1 MKGDTGHCQAESKKQ
16 SSGSGFDLYGGV
28 FNSKIFGSKPNM
40 DRSPPPAWP
49 KHNAG
54 DCKSPASNYK
64 SPDIFNSNSNKD
76 DSRAPLYWEE
86 KSKDLSSANLKGS
99 NYKNGGDQNYSGVG
113 IERSLGSMT
122 LGELG
127 RPKESNSTDME
138 SKLAD
143 AQYMSRISPISGGM
157 MLSRKSSDGA
167 SSSSSSSGSLSGG
180 SGGTKSGGPGGSS
193 PIVGAL
199 KVGANHHH
207 HNNSG
212 SNNHSGELSLG
223 SVSSGGSSSGGSS
236 TAESSIRGGRSLRS
250 GNILNTKS
258 SGSPTGDSK
267 DRANNVT
274 GMITGGGGLGNVKKP
289 GHSRGRS
296 VDGLPSLKSS
306 TPSRSSGELSSGPTV
321 NCRPPSG
328 LQIPTGNIYN
338 AAKGSPVSANTNASN
353 VGHLPSANINS
364 VVGGNVMRGHP
375 PAPSG
380 NILPPLSPSVN
391 IGNIFPGGKVHIIST
406 HHANANAK
414 ANVLNSAKGN
424 AKGDSGHGHVLGSGG
439 GNYGHGSIMKG
450 NSKSDSVVT
459 GNIQFAG
466 ESMLLK
472 RAMSSTDPEDVKNA
486 GNDQYK
492 KGHFAE
498 ALALYDRAISLSPG
512 NAPYRSNRA
521 AALTGL
527 GRFAEAVSECQD
539 AIRLDPSYARAHHR
553 LASLYLNLG
562 QVENARRQF
571 NLSGQHSDRADI
583 QRLQNVEMHLTKC
596 VEARRIGDWKG
607 VLRESDAAFVAGAE
621 SSPQVFA
628 SKAEALLKIHKLDE
642 ADAVL
647 MCADKAEGISTPI
660 RFHGIVGDSYVLLV
674 RAQVD
679 MALGRFE
686 SAVAAAEKAASLDS
700 CNREVSSLLRRARAV
715 ANARSIGNELFKV
728 GKYLEA
734 CAAYG
739 EGLEHDPTNAVLLCN
754 RAACRSKL
762 DQWDKSVEDCN
773 LALSIQPN
781 YTKALLRRA
790 TSNTKLE
797 RWEEALR
804 DYEILRKEL
813 PGDKEVLQSHFYV
826 QVELKKSRGE
836 EIYNMKF
843 GGEVEVL
850 SSDDQ
855 FRDAINSPGVAV
867 VHFNTRSN
875 DQCKKISPFFDQL
888 CGRYPSVNF
897 FKVDIEKNQSL
908 ARSES
913 ISIVPTFKFYRNGGK
928 VKEIICPSQ
937 QGLENSVKH
946 YYSL

>member
-1 MKGDTGHCQAESKKQ
+1 MGHFQPESKKP
-16 SSGSGFDLYGGV
+16 STGSGFDLYEGV

-49 KHNAG
+49 KHNAV
-54 DCKSPASNYK
+54 DCNSPAANYK

-76 DSRAPLYWEE
+76 DSKVPLYWEE
-86 KSKDLSSANLKGS
+86 KNKDLASADLKGS
-99 NYKNGGDQNYSGVG
+99 NYKNDGNQKYSGVG
-113 IERSLGSMT
+113 IDKCFRSMA

-127 RPKESNSTDME
+127 RPKENNSTDME

-143 AQYMSRISPISGGM
+143 AHNMSRSSPIPGGM
-157 MLSRKSSDGA
+157 MLSRKTSDGA

-180 SGGTKSGGPGGSS
+180 SGGTKSGGTGGSS

-207 HNNSG
+207 PNYNSG

-236 TAESSIRGGRSLRS
+236 TAESAIRGGRSLRS
-250 GNILNTKS
+250 GNILNPKLS
-258 SGSPTGDSK
+258 SNPTGDGR

-274 GMITGGGGLGNVKKP
+274 GMVTGGGGLGNVKKP

-306 TPSRSSGELSSGPTV
+306 STPSRLSGELSSGPTV

-328 LQIPTGNIYN
+328 QQIPTGNIYN
-338 AAKGSPVSANTNASN
+338 AAKGSSVSASSNASN

-364 VVGGNVMRGHP
+364 GVGGNVTRGHP
-375 PAPSG
+375 PPPSG
-380 NILPPLSPSVN
+380 NILPPLSPSGN
-391 IGNIFPGGKVHIIST
+391 LGNIFPSGKVHTSP
-406 HHANANAK
+406 NAN

-459 GNIQFAG
+459 GNIQFVG

-472 RAMSSTDPEDVKNA
+472 RAMSSADPEDVKNA
-486 GNDQYK
+486 ANDQYK

-498 ALALYDRAISLSPG
+498 ALALYDRAISMSPG

-571 NLSGQHSDRADI
+571 NLSGQHSDRDDI
-583 QRLQNVEMHLTKC
+583 QRLQNVERHLTKC
-596 VEARRIGDWKG
+596 AEARRIGDWKG
-607 VLRESDAAFVAGAE
+607 VLRESDAAIVAGAE
-621 SSPQVFA
+621 SSPQVYA

-647 MCADKAEGISTPI
+647 MCADKADGISTPI

-686 SAVAAAEKAASLDS
+686 SAVAASEKAAVMDS
-700 CNREVSSLLRRARAV
+700 SNREVSSLLRRARVV

-813 PGDKEVLQSHFYV
+813 PADKEVLQSHFYV
-826 QVELKKSRGE
+826 QVALKKSRGE

-843 GGEVEVL
+843 GGEVEAV
-850 SSDDQ
+850 SNDDQ
-855 FRDAINSPGVAV
+855 FRDAINSPGLAV

-888 CGRYPSVNF
+888 CGRYPSASF
-897 FKVDIEKNQSL
+897 FKVDIEKSQSL
-908 ARSES
+908 ARSEN
-913 ISIVPTFKFYRNGGK
+913 ISIVPTFKIYKNGAK
-928 VKEIICPSQ
+928 VKEILCPSQ
-937 QGLENSVKH
+937 QVLENSVKH
-946 YYSL
+946 YCSL

>member
-1 MKGDTGHCQAESKKQ
+1 MGNFQAESKKQ
-16 SSGSGFDLYGGV
+16 NSGSGFDLYGGL

-40 DRSPPPAWP
+40 DRSPPPALR
-49 KHNAG
+49 KNNAE
-54 DCKSPASNYK
+54 DCNSPAANYK

-76 DSRAPLYWEE
+76 DSRVPLYWEE
-86 KSKDLSSANLKGS
+86 KSKDLSSANLKGG
-99 NYKNGGDQNYSGVG
+99 NYKNSGDQKYSGIG
-113 IERSLGSMT
+113 FEKSFGSMT
-122 LGELG
+122 LGDLG
-127 RPKESNSTDME
+127 RPKESNSADME

-143 AQYMSRISPISGGM
+143 AQNMGRSSPIPGGM
-157 MLSRKSSDGA
+157 MLSRKASDGA

-199 KVGANHHH
+199 KVGANYHHH

-236 TAESSIRGGRSLRS
+236 TAESAIRGGRSLRS
-250 GNILNTKS
+250 GNILNPKS
-258 SGSPTGDSK
+258 SGSPTGDSR
-267 DRANNVT
+267 DRTNNVT

-306 TPSRSSGELSSGPTV
+306 TPSRLSGELSSGPPA
-321 NCRPPSG
+321 NCKPPSG
-328 LQIPTGNIYN
+328 LQVPTGNIYN
-338 AAKGSPVSANTNASN
+338 AAKGSSVSANANASN
-353 VGHLPSANINS
+353 GGHLPSANVNS
-364 VVGGNVMRGHP
+364 VAGGNVIRGHT

-380 NILPPLSPSVN
+380 NILPPLSPSGN
-391 IGNIFPGGKVHIIST
+391 IGNIFPSGKVHTIT
-406 HHANANAK
+406 NANVN
-414 ANVLNSAKGN
+414 ANVLNCAKGN
-424 AKGDSGHGHVLGSGG
+424 PKGDSGHGHVLGSGG

-450 NSKSDSVVT
+450 NSKPESVVT

-466 ESMLLK
+466 EGMLLK

-486 GNDQYK
+486 ANDQYK

-512 NAPYRSNRA
+512 SAPYRSNRA

-562 QVENARRQF
+562 QVDNARRQF

-596 VEARRIGDWKG
+596 VEARRTGDWNG

-628 SKAEALLKIHKLDE
+628 SKAEALLKLHKLDE

-647 MCADKAEGISTPI
+647 MCADKAEGISTPS
-660 RFHGIVGDSYVLLV
+660 RFHGIVVDSYVLLV

-686 SAVAAAEKAASLDS
+686 SAVAAAEKSAALDC

-734 CAAYG
+734 CTAYG
-739 EGLEHDPTNAVLLCN
+739 EGLEHDPMNAVLLCN

-773 LALSIQPN
+773 LALSVQPN

-790 TSNTKLE
+790 ASNTKLE

-813 PGDKEVLQSHFYV
+813 PWDKEVLQSYNNV

-843 GGEVEVL
+843 GGAVEVV

-855 FRDAINSPGVAV
+855 FRDAINSPGLAV

-888 CGRYPSVNF
+888 CGRYRSANF
-897 FKVDIEKNQSL
+897 LKVDIEKNQSL

-913 ISIVPTFKFYRNGGK
+913 ISIVPTFKIYKNGVK

-937 QGLENSVKH
+937 QGLENLVKH